1 MHLLTN
7 RFFVKRMLL
16 TSKTIVQI
24 QSKLEA
30 IKACCVI
37 LSKET
42 LIASVR
48 VMNHV
53 HSVTFLHR
61 YIGVILFRVTE
72 RDETERNETKRNDFI
87 SCFSNYYRDITILR
101 NETIP
106 FRFVPFSF

>member
-1 MHLLTN
+1 LCFLY

-42 LIASVR
+42 LIVSVR
-48 VMNHV
+48 VMN
-53 HSVTFLHR
+53 R
-61 YIGVILFRVTE
+61 TE
-72 RDETERNETKRNDFI
+72 LSYAQNKNRGEKMGRLGLDTYPRL
-87 SCFSNYYRDITILR
+87 SDIMEI
-101 NETIP
+101 NKAQ
-106 FRFVPFSF
+106 